1 MLAELTDF
9 LFPVGKSHIKRK
21 ISKKSYND
29 LRSVVVDVLSDVCK
43 LDDEGK
49 GLSIKFNYVYKT
61 TFFRQ
66 SCVVKAARRFFP
78 RSVRMSRRTFR

>member
-21 ISKKSYND
+21 ISKKSCND

-49 GLSIKFNYVYKT
+49 GLSIKI
-61 TFFRQ
+61 
-66 SCVVKAARRFFP
+66 
-78 RSVRMSRRTFR
+78 